1 MSKKTTAMT
10 PSAASRIQS
19 TTAKAGNGQVAKGS
33 FAARATSAAVK
44 NTNGGKSK

>member
-1 MSKKTTAMT
+1 MSNKPKAMT

-33 FAARATSAAVK
+33 FAARATSAAAK
-44 NTNGGKSK
+44 SSKGGEI